1 MAESRALS
9 TLGGML
15 SETDLSVKRNDP
27 DVKFVKK
34 LLQTRISNQLF
45 ELVQEIALRK
55 GYRQKDIEEMRMAAE
70 EAETE
75 MNSLDGEENEG
86 SEAGGEDDEYAGTDE
101 DDAEFE
107 ERVERAMKAP
117 RKARGGGGE
126 SR

>member
-1 MAESRALS
+1 MAESRAFS

>member
-1 MAESRALS
+1 
-9 TLGGML
+9 ML
-15 SETDLSVKRNDP
+15 SETDLSFKRNDP

-34 LLQTRISNQLF
+34 LLQTRISHQLF